1 MDCVSTVEHVTIDE
15 KYEWVI
21 WKDLVRCSR
30 MSSDCVYCDSLRG
43 SLWRFLYL
51 YCLDSHTTYVSN
63 GWVPA
68 LWGLFSARW

>member
-1 MDCVSTVEHVTIDE
+1 MSTMEHVIIDE

-30 MSSDCVYCDSLRG
+30 MCHGSVYCDSLRG
-43 SLWRFLYL
+43 SFWRFLYL
-51 YCLDSHTTYVSN
+51 YRLYSHANYVSN
-63 GWVPA
+63 GWVTV